1 MGARRKRWEGRDGRW
16 RGESGTG
23 RWGLGT
29 VSQETMAERD
39 GIEVREEEDREANT
53 RQKLL
58 TTKR

>member
-1 MGARRKRWEGRDGRW
+1 MRDGRW

-39 GIEVREEEDREANT
+39 GIEVREEEDRESNT